1 MAYHFSMDIDTVSR
15 FDLFR
20 NLTDSECTRIVSLG
34 REHVFEAGEPI
45 LQEGSRG
52 EDFYLMLSGNA
63 EVTKAGIRVDDAG
76 PGEIL
81 GEMSLFNDQVRGY
94 GVTATERTECVKIET
109 SDFLPLVLHN
119 DPAAVKMLEALGR
132 VMTERLQRQDA
143 ELVRKAGTSD
153 VRLAQL
159 ADSFAPLKKQLM
171 ADWALKYHAIGRPGK
186 LAITA
191 TKAAGSAADLSV
203 AYSPGVAEPCVAI
216 AKDPGRAYDYTA
228 KGQLVGVVTN
238 GTAVLGLGK
247 IGALA
252 AKPVME
258 GKAILFKRFADID
271 SFDIEVN
278 ETDPGRFIEVV
289 CAIAPTFGGIN
300 LEDIKAPEC
309 FEIERECRRRLDIPV
324 FHDDQHGTAIIS
336 GAGLLNALEIIG
348 KNVADIRVVFSG
360 AGAAGFSC
368 AKFMLSLG
376 VSPGN
381 LLITD
386 IHGVVH
392 KGRGDDNYLAE
403 IAAETDC
410 RTLADAIE
418 GADVFV
424 GVSAP
429 GVLSAQ
435 MLKTMNRD
443 PIVFAMANP
452 VPEIDYPTALRARE
466 DVIMGTGRSDYPNQ
480 INNVSAFPYIFRGAL
495 DVRATAIN
503 EEMKLAA
510 AHAIARLAREPV
522 TEQAGFDG
530 SDLRFGRTYVI
541 PRPFDRRLL
550 IHVSAAVAEAAMQSK
565 VAQRTVDLDQYRE
578 QLRGLARLSGT
589 WSQG

>member
-1 MAYHFSMDIDTVSR
+1 MNLAAIR
-15 FDLFR
+15 RIDLFR
-20 NLTDSECTRIVSLG
+20 NLTGSECAQIVSLG
-34 REHVFEAGEPI
+34 RALVISAGETI
-45 LQEGSRG
+45 IREGSEG
-52 EDFYLMLSGNA
+52 MEFYLVLFGNA
-63 EVTKAGIRVDDAG
+63 EVKKSGIKVADAG

-81 GEMSLFNDQVRGY
+81 GEMCLFNDQVRGY
-94 GVTATERTECVKIET
+94 KVTATERTELLKIET
-109 SDFLPLVLHN
+109 ADFLPLVLNN
-119 DPAAVKMLEALGR
+119 DPAAVKMMASLGQ

-143 ELVRKAGTSD
+143 ELVRKAGSSD
-153 VRLAQL
+153 AGLARL
-159 ADSFAPLKKQLM
+159 ADSFAPLKKRLM

-191 TKAAGSAADLSV
+191 TKATGSAADLSV

-216 AKDPGRAYDYTA
+216 EQDPGRAYDYTV

-238 GTAVLGLGK
+238 GTAVLGLGN

-271 SFDIEVN
+271 SFDLEVN
-278 ETDPGRFIEVV
+278 ESDPARFIEVV

-309 FEIERECRRRLDIPV
+309 FEIERECQRRLDIPV

-348 KNVADIRVVFSG
+348 KDIADIRVVFSG

-376 VSPGN
+376 VRPDN
-381 LLITD
+381 LLTTD
-386 IHGVVH
+386 IDGVVY

-403 IAAETDC
+403 IAVETNC
-410 RTLADAIE
+410 RTLADAVD

-424 GVSAP
+424 GASAP
-429 GVLSAQ
+429 GVLTPE

-452 VPEIDYPTALRARE
+452 VPEIDYPVAIQTRDDL
-466 DVIMGTGRSDYPNQ
+466 IMGTGRSDYPNQ
-480 INNVSAFPYIFRGAL
+480 INNVAAFPYIFRGAL
-495 DVRATAIN
+495 DTRASAIN
-503 EEMKLAA
+503 EEMKRAA
-510 AHAIARLAREPV
+510 AHAIARLAKKPV
-522 TEQAGFDG
+522 TEQAGFAG
-530 SDLRFGRTYVI
+530 GDLSFGRGYII

-550 IHVSAAVAEAAMQSK
+550 ADVSTAVARAAMQSG
-565 VAQRTVDLDQYRE
+565 VARRSMDLDQYR
-578 QLRGLARLSGT
+578 QRLQRLALLEG
-589 WSQG
+589 